1 MDSEKMIQYF
11 LEVFPENK
19 EMYLEHLQMYGELL
33 NHIFYS
39 EAINIPLFKLLK
51 TNRNIDLITKYCT
64 VIEYMW
70 RNGDES
76 IKNVVDVT
84 LLERLSDDSNVWQN
98 FGQYISSDF
107 KIYINI
113 ELIKE
118 NCLMWNVEKLK

>member
-1 MDSEKMIQYF
+1 MDKEKMIQYF

-19 EMYLEHLQMYGELL
+19 EMYLEHLQFYGELL

-39 EAINIPLFKLLK
+39 EAINIPLFELLK
-51 TNRNIDLITKYCT
+51 TNRDIDLITKYCT

>member
-1 MDSEKMIQYF
+1 
-11 LEVFPENK
+11 
-19 EMYLEHLQMYGELL
+19 MYLEHLQMYGELL

>member
-1 MDSEKMIQYF
+1 MIQYF

-19 EMYLEHLQMYGELL
+19 EMYLEHLQMYDELL

-39 EAINIPLFKLLK
+39 EAINIPLFELLK
-51 TNRNIDLITKYCT
+51 TNLDIDLITKYCT